1 MSRYYKRAQ
10 NIGWFVIEVD
20 TTIAGT
26 TGVGNFELRVAGTCN
41 FNIVWGDGTMD
52 RNVTATITHNYPA
65 AGIYKVA
72 VVGVLPRVVYNNTSD
87 RLKVKKILSFGDIV
101 WGTNQANAY
110 WGCNNLESIAVPNK
124 NFNNITSAG
133 LCFNN
138 CNLSILP
145 DDLTLPALTVAV
157 GMFNT
162 NNLTSLPA
170 GMTLPLLTLGQSMFQ
185 SNNLTSLPSGMT
197 LPLLT
202 NGNRIF
208 TSNQLTDLPAG
219 MVLQNLTDGTLMFSG
234 NTINTTRYS
243 QLLVDMDANNANLN
257 VPFHGGNSKYN
268 SIGYIGR
275 HNLITNKTW
284 TITDGGV
291 DTNVVFR
298 LEIDTTIVGTTGVG
312 NFELRG
318 AGTRQYTVDWGDG
331 NVSTGLTGDVT
342 HTYAVAGIYTIS
354 VAGLFP
360 QVFYFNAGD
369 RLKVEKILSFGDIV
383 WGSFA
388 NAFFGCGIT
397 DINGVINNGQ
407 AVTSF
412 ANAFRFNQIAS
423 IPQGLFDNNPLVTN
437 FQQTFQLNQIVTI
450 PQGLFDNCPLV
461 TNFFGAFNINQI
473 NTIPQGLFDNNPLVT
488 NFERTFQNNGLIP
501 NCPSD
506 LFANNPLADNFTNCF
521 QGSTLPTAT
530 YSAML
535 VSLDQN
541 NQNLNVPFHAGN
553 STYTGAAAIAAKAS
567 LVNVKGWN
575 IIDGGQ
581 V

>member
-26 TGVGNFELRVAGTCN
+26 TGVGNFELRVFGTN
-41 FNIVWGDGTMD
+41 YNYNIVWGDGTMD
-52 RNVTATITHNYPA
+52 RNVTADITHNYPA

-72 VVGVLPRVVYNNTSD
+72 VVGVLPRVFYAGAGD

-101 WGTNQANAY
+101 WGNFGSAFNGCDITDINGVISNGQAVTSFLSAFRN
-110 WGCNNLESIAVPNK
+110 CSI
-124 NFNNITSAG
+124 NIIPAG
-133 LCFNN
+133 LFDN
-138 CNLSILP
+138 C
-145 DDLTLPALTVAV
+145 
-157 GMFNT
+157 
-162 NNLTSLPA
+162 
-170 GMTLPLLTLGQSMFQ
+170 PLVTRFDVCFQ
-185 SNNLTSLPSGMT
+185 SNGSIPNCPSDLFANNPLANNFTNCFQGST
-197 LPLLT
+197 LPTATYSDMLVSLDQ
-202 NGNRIF
+202 N
-208 TSNQLTDLPAG
+208 NQ
-219 MVLQNLTDGTLMFSG
+219 
-234 NTINTTRYS
+234 
-243 QLLVDMDANNANLN
+243 NLN

-291 DTNVVFR
+291 DTSVVFR
-298 LEIDTTIVGTTGVG
+298 LEIDTTIAGTTGVG

-331 NVSTGLTGDVT
+331 NVSTGLTGNVT
-342 HTYAVAGIYTIS
+342 HTYAVAGVYTIS
-354 VAGLFP
+354 VAGVLP
-360 QVFYFNAGD
+360 RVFYANAGD
-369 RLKVEKILSFGDIV
+369 KDKVKKILSFGDIV

-388 NAFFGCGIT
+388 DAFFGCGIT

-407 AVTSF
+407 GVISF
-412 ANAFRFNQIAS
+412 FRAFQANQIAT
-423 IPQGLFDNNPLVTN
+423 IPQVVFDNCPLVIN
-437 FQQTFQLNQIVTI
+437 FQQTFQLNQIDTI
-450 PQGLFDNCPLV
+450 PQGLFN
-461 TNFFGAFNINQI
+461 
-473 NTIPQGLFDNNPLVT
+473 NNPLVT
-488 NFERTFQNNGLIP
+488 NFSSTFRNNGSIP

-506 LFANNPLADNFTNCF
+506 LFANNPLANDFTNCF
-521 QGSTLPTAT
+521 NGCTLPTQT
-530 YSAML
+530 YSDML

-541 NQNLNVPFHAGN
+541 NQNTNVPFHGGN
-553 STYTGAAAIAAKAS
+553 STYTGAAAIAARAN

>member
-26 TGVGNFELRVAGTCN
+26 TGVGNFELRVFGTANN

-72 VVGVLPRVVYNNTSD
+72 VVGVLPRVNYALVGD
-87 RLKVKKILSFGDIV
+87 RLKVKKIISFGDIV
-101 WGTNQANAY
+101 WGSFSLAFLGCGITDINGVIANGQAVNNFENA
-110 WGCNNLESIAVPNK
+110 
-124 NFNNITSAG
+124 FR
-133 LCFNN
+133 
-138 CNLSILP
+138 
-145 DDLTLPALTVAV
+145 
-157 GMFNT
+157 
-162 NNLTSLPA
+162 
-170 GMTLPLLTLGQSMFQ
+170 Q
-185 SNNLTSLPSGMT
+185 
-197 LPLLT
+197 
-202 NGNRIF
+202 
-208 TSNQLTDLPAG
+208 NQLTTILQGLFDNCPIVTTFEGTFRLNGSIPNCPSDLFANNPLANNFTNCF
-219 MVLQNLTDGTLMFSG
+219 LLSTLP
-234 NTINTTRYS
+234 TQTYS
-243 QLLVDMDANNANLN
+243 DMLVSLDANNNNLN
-257 VPFHGGNSKYN
+257 VPFHGGSSKYN

-298 LEIDTTIVGTTGVG
+298 LEIDTTIAGTTGVG

-360 QVFYFNAGD
+360 RVFYNNGGD
-369 RLKVEKILSFGDIV
+369 KDKVKKILSFGDIV

-388 NAFFGCGIT
+388 QAFRGCGIT
-397 DINGVINNGQ
+397 DINSVIANGQ

-412 ANAFRFNQIAS
+412 NSAFREMQLSTIPAGLFDNCPLVSTLFACFQVNQLNTIPQGLFDNCPLVTSFQLCFFDNQIVG

-437 FQQTFQLNQIVTI
+437 FAATFFNNQLTTI
-450 PQGLFDNCPLV
+450 SAGLFDNCPLV
-461 TNFFGAFNINQI
+461 TD
-473 NTIPQGLFDNNPLVT
+473 FDS
-488 NFERTFQNNGLIP
+488 TFRNNGLIP

-506 LFANNPLADNFTNCF
+506 LFANNPLANNFASCF
-521 QGSTLPTAT
+521 QGSTLPTQT
-530 YSAML
+530 YSDML

-541 NQNLNVPFHAGN
+541 NQNLNVPFHGGN
-553 STYTGAAAIAAKAS
+553 STYTGAAAIAARAN